1 MTLEIMSYLA
11 PFKTRLAKSMK
22 ARENLWW
29 NKGTTAHR
37 TLGVGTCECSTPEGR
52 RRKTYNQKISCSSA
66 DRVWNKILFGNSVVR
81 NIIWIDYRS
90 TINSVTIEKLKKN
103 HFDNHIHMICH
114 SKEVNNFGQD
124 FQSAL
129 IQCKLGKKI

>member
-90 TINSVTIEKLKKN
+90 TINSVTIEKIENWKR
-103 HFDNHIHMICH
+103 II
-114 SKEVNNFGQD
+114 
-124 FQSAL
+124 L
-129 IQCKLGKKI
+129 IIIYTWYVIQRRSTILVKIFNLL